1 MIFLVTYVTL
11 ICGSHYI
18 LTGQYFIWNQEIQR
32 SRDLSKRINHLN
44 TDAKNFEVPQGSC
57 LSTLILGDLILS
69 NDFNG
74 IYGLMTPSFYL

>member
-1 MIFLVTYVTL
+1 M
-11 ICGSHYI
+11 
-18 LTGQYFIWNQEIQR
+18 
-32 SRDLSKRINHLN
+32 
-44 TDAKNFEVPQGSC
+44 DAKNFEVPQGSC